1 MQGNTHRISLS
12 ELSEFRMGVFAKLEF
27 LTEYAEAV
35 TSGLLEAHLRGAH
48 KQGAGRLPIYVKRIK
63 LGFINNKP
71 DAKAV
76 TETSGSA
83 ILHGDHGIGHY
94 AVSKGM
100 DLAIDKAEANG
111 VGAVGVRNSAHF
123 GVAARYGRL
132 LRAGR
137 GTDKND

>member
-83 ILHGDHGIGHY
+83 ILHGDHGMGHY
-94 AVSKGM
+94 AGSKGI
-100 DLAIDKAEANG
+100 DLATSSIPNLLCRFRAEGPNHG
-111 VGAVGVRNSAHF
+111 
-123 GVAARYGRL
+123 RYFRETSL
-132 LRAGR
+132 M
-137 GTDKND
+137 